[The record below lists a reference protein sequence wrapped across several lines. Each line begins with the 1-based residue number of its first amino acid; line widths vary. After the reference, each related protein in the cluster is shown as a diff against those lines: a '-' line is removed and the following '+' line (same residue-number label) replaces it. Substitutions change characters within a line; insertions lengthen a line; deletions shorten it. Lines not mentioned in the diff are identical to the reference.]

1 MTARKASN
9 PFDSAAAERQRR
21 MGLLDDS
28 GHASIGTVAIVAR
41 VCAGM
46 FYDDLNDACGENEAI
61 PSIHA
66 RLGRLREIEDPRQA
80 FLSICLAYDEMR
92 RPLPELLWWI
102 SGSTEIVPL
111 FVECFTDSLTTIL
124 SKMTNEG
131 GSPT

>member
-9 PFDSAAAERQRR
+9 PFDSAATERQRR
-21 MGLLDDS
+21 MGLIDDS
-28 GHASIGTVAIVAR
+28 GHASIEAVAVVAR

-46 FYDDLNDACGENEAI
+46 FYDALYDASVESEAM
-61 PSIHA
+61 PSIQA
-66 RLGRLREIEDPRQA
+66 RLSRLCEIGDPRQA

-102 SGSTEIVPL
+102 SGSSEIVPL
-111 FVECFTDSLTTIL
+111 FVEGFTDSLTTIL

-131 GSPT
+131 GSPI